1 MALGL
6 LKEVAIIQGFP
17 NSSVGKESACNAGE
31 TSLVPRRDKLPSPI
45 LLGFPDGSAGKE
57 SACNVGD
64 LGSLPGLGRYPE
76 EGKGYPRQYSDLEN
90 LMDCIVLG
98 LQRVGHDCKWSS
110 HHGQQKS
117 PKCSTWR
124 QSQK

>member
-64 LGSLPGLGRYPE
+64 LGSLPGLGRLPG
-76 EGKGYPRQYSDLEN
+76 EGKGYPLQYSGLEKSRN
-90 LMDCIVLG
+90 YTV
-98 LQRVGHDCKWSS
+98 
-110 HHGQQKS
+110 HGITKS
-117 PKCSTWR
+117 RT
-124 QSQK
+124 